1 MKHLKSI
8 FLSID
13 GRNISKYLNILNR
26 DFVHESYKKKRF
38 FPSEDDKWKNHVTAK
53 HPLNL
58 IMKRYLNSDGQIF
71 HQYQQNEQSPLTSNH
86 WL

>member
-8 FLSID
+8 FLSFD

-26 DFVHESYKKKRF
+26 DFVHESYKKKTF
-38 FPSEDDKWKNHVTAK
+38 FPSVTAK

-86 WL
+86 